1 MTFVCSLKQNTFLSS
16 SDQAEVYRISD
27 NGGNLFSGRLYK
39 TKHQERSI
47 NNQDFWLKNQWIEDR
62 FSQGYYPYP
71 ESESEKIALLSKRI
85 EFLSEHFSTH
95 KKDHH
100 SRHGLL
106 KMVNTRRK
114 LLDYL
119 KKKNIDRYQSLISS
133 LGLRR

>member
-1 MTFVCSLKQNTFLSS
+1 MALTTEEKIKVIEQYRKGA
-16 SDQAEVYRISD
+16 SDTGS
-27 NGGNLFSGRLYK
+27 
-39 TKHQERSI
+39 
-47 NNQDFWLKNQWIEDR
+47 
-62 FSQGYYPYP
+62 P
-71 ESESEKIALLSKRI
+71 EIQIALLSKRI
-85 EFLSEHFSTH
+85 EFLSEHFSVH

-119 KKKNIDRYQSLISS
+119 KKKNIDRYQTIVSS

>member
-1 MTFVCSLKQNTFLSS
+1 MLECALKLEFKEKYMALTTEEKSKVIEQYQLGT
-16 SDQAEVYRISD
+16 SDTGS
-27 NGGNLFSGRLYK
+27 
-39 TKHQERSI
+39 
-47 NNQDFWLKNQWIEDR
+47 
-62 FSQGYYPYP
+62 P
-71 ESESEKIALLSKRI
+71 EIQIALLSKRI
-85 EFLSEHFSTH
+85 EFLSEHFNIH

>member
-1 MTFVCSLKQNTFLSS
+1 MALSTEEKS
-16 SDQAEVYRISD
+16 KVIEQYQKGASDTGS
-27 NGGNLFSGRLYK
+27 
-39 TKHQERSI
+39 
-47 NNQDFWLKNQWIEDR
+47 
-62 FSQGYYPYP
+62 P
-71 ESESEKIALLSKRI
+71 EIQIALLSKRI
-85 EFLSEHFSTH
+85 EFLSEHFSVH

-119 KKKNIDRYQSLISS
+119 KKKNIDRYQTIVSS

>member
-1 MTFVCSLKQNTFLSS
+1 MSLSTEEKSKVIEQYQQGN
-16 SDQAEVYRISD
+16 SDTGS
-27 NGGNLFSGRLYK
+27 
-39 TKHQERSI
+39 
-47 NNQDFWLKNQWIEDR
+47 
-62 FSQGYYPYP
+62 P
-71 ESESEKIALLSKRI
+71 EIQIALLSKRI
-85 EFLSEHFSTH
+85 EFLSEHFSVH

-119 KKKNIDRYQSLISS
+119 KRKNIDRYQAIISS

>member
-1 MTFVCSLKQNTFLSS
+1 MALTPEEKSKV
-16 SDQAEVYRISD
+16 
-27 NGGNLFSGRLYK
+27 
-39 TKHQERSI
+39 
-47 NNQDFWLKNQWIEDR
+47 IEQYQ
-62 FSQGYYPYP
+62 QGAADTGSP
-71 ESESEKIALLSKRI
+71 EIQIALLSKRI

-119 KKKNIDRYQSLISS
+119 KKKKLESYKNVINKLNIRK
-133 LGLRR
+133 

>member
-1 MTFVCSLKQNTFLSS
+1 V
-16 SDQAEVYRISD
+16 
-27 NGGNLFSGRLYK
+27 
-39 TKHQERSI
+39 
-47 NNQDFWLKNQWIEDR
+47 IEC
-62 FSQGYYPYP
+62 GLVNKKL
-71 ESESEKIALLSKRI
+71 SEKNMALSTEEKSKVIKEYQKGDTDTGSPEIQIALLSKRI
-85 EFLSEHFSTH
+85 DFLSEHFSVH

-119 KKKNIDRYQSLISS
+119 KKKSAERYQTIISS

>member
-1 MTFVCSLKQNTFLSS
+1 MALSTEEKSKLIKQYQSGT
-16 SDQAEVYRISD
+16 SDTGS
-27 NGGNLFSGRLYK
+27 
-39 TKHQERSI
+39 
-47 NNQDFWLKNQWIEDR
+47 
-62 FSQGYYPYP
+62 P
-71 ESESEKIALLSKRI
+71 EIQIALLSKRI
-85 EFLSEHFSTH
+85 EFLSEHFNVH

-119 KKKNIDRYQSLISS
+119 KRKNTERYQSIISS

>member
-1 MTFVCSLKQNTFLSS
+1 MALSTEEKS
-16 SDQAEVYRISD
+16 KVIGQYQKGASDTGS
-27 NGGNLFSGRLYK
+27 
-39 TKHQERSI
+39 
-47 NNQDFWLKNQWIEDR
+47 
-62 FSQGYYPYP
+62 P
-71 ESESEKIALLSKRI
+71 EIQIALLSKRI
-85 EFLSEHFSTH
+85 EFLTEHFSVH

-119 KKKNIDRYQSLISS
+119 KKKNIDRYQTIVSS

>member
-1 MTFVCSLKQNTFLSS
+1 MALSTEEKS
-16 SDQAEVYRISD
+16 KVIGQYQKGASDTGS
-27 NGGNLFSGRLYK
+27 
-39 TKHQERSI
+39 
-47 NNQDFWLKNQWIEDR
+47 
-62 FSQGYYPYP
+62 P
-71 ESESEKIALLSKRI
+71 EIQIALLSKRI
-85 EFLSEHFSTH
+85 EFLSEHFSVH

-119 KKKNIDRYQSLISS
+119 KRKSAERYQTIISS

>member
-1 MTFVCSLKQNTFLSS
+1 VEIMALSTEEKS
-16 SDQAEVYRISD
+16 KVIGQYQKGASDTGS
-27 NGGNLFSGRLYK
+27 
-39 TKHQERSI
+39 
-47 NNQDFWLKNQWIEDR
+47 
-62 FSQGYYPYP
+62 P
-71 ESESEKIALLSKRI
+71 EIQIALLSKRI
-85 EFLSEHFSTH
+85 EFLTEHFSVH

-119 KKKNIDRYQSLISS
+119 KKKNIDRYQTIVSS

>member
-1 MTFVCSLKQNTFLSS
+1 MALTPEEKSKVIEQYQQGT
-16 SDQAEVYRISD
+16 SDTGS
-27 NGGNLFSGRLYK
+27 
-39 TKHQERSI
+39 
-47 NNQDFWLKNQWIEDR
+47 
-62 FSQGYYPYP
+62 P
-71 ESESEKIALLSKRI
+71 EIQIALLSKRI

-119 KKKNIDRYQSLISS
+119 KKNDQTKYSS
-133 LGLRR
+133 VLKELNLRK

>member
-1 MTFVCSLKQNTFLSS
+1 MALTPEEKSKVIEQYQQGT
-16 SDQAEVYRISD
+16 SDTGS
-27 NGGNLFSGRLYK
+27 
-39 TKHQERSI
+39 
-47 NNQDFWLKNQWIEDR
+47 
-62 FSQGYYPYP
+62 P
-71 ESESEKIALLSKRI
+71 EIQIALLSKRI
-85 EFLSEHFSTH
+85 EFLSEHFNTH

-114 LLDYL
+114 LLNYL